1 MKLMYP
7 TVGIILMFSWCIYLL
22 NSQREEI
29 QHWKLQAQIAVHH
42 QNETNHALNE
52 CKSDVEFLR
61 NGVDELM
68 ESCNVT
74 KLNRAIK
81 ASALPPMEVER

>member
-1 MKLMYP
+1 
-7 TVGIILMFSWCIYLL
+7 MFSWCIYLL
-22 NSQREEI
+22 NTQRDEI
-29 QHWKLQAQIAVHH
+29 RHCKLQAKLAVKY

-52 CKSDVEFLR
+52 CKSDVLFLR

-74 KLNRAIK
+74 KINRAIK
-81 ASALPPMEVER
+81 ASALPELEVER

>member
-1 MKLMYP
+1 MGLSWS
-7 TVGIILMFSWCIYLL
+7 ILLL
-22 NSQREEI
+22 IAQRDEI
-29 QHWKLQAQIAVHH
+29 KHWKLQAKLAVHH

-52 CKSDVEFLR
+52 CKADVEFLR
-61 NGVDELM
+61 DGIDNLM

-74 KLNRAIK
+74 RLSRGIK